1 MKSRLFSKDNAL
13 ILGVIIVSFLIGL
26 YFCQQKS
33 GYYFD
38 EVITIGQANS
48 SKGGWIGDIRAE
60 YTDGNMIGR
69 NITGKEI
76 FDYLTVD
83 KSELFDVASSY
94 KNLVNDVHPPLYQM
108 LLKVCYS
115 FVTSTFSGWP
125 GLILNL
131 ILFVAGNFLM
141 FKICHSL
148 FDNKSAASITTLLY
162 ALSPSTLSSLIFI
175 RMYLMLSVLTMLLLY
190 EVILLLR
197 ERRKII
203 YPIITVTILTGMMTQ
218 YFFVI
223 PAFYLCLSVLIILLL
238 RKEIKSAVLFSVSA
252 LTGVGLLFAV
262 FPLFFEQMGVSF
274 SEDETIV
281 NHVTMNAAS
290 LGFDSSM
297 KILLENFQIFFSDS
311 LPAVELAIVSVAV
324 LSVLIVYLYYRK
336 DKGDVDI
343 SLSLPKN
350 KEAKPVLIA
359 AFFTLFGS
367 FVTISLTTN
376 HSLQRYFHHIQAFI
390 YPFVCLIF
398 CIVAHYTG
406 QIWKKALA
414 VLTAVSLTAVFA
426 ASFVVIKNRPL
437 PYLFMD
443 YRKYVSM
450 LSDYNHSPCLYV
462 SSGENKMVSET
473 ALQFLVNTDN
483 IYVVHASDLDK
494 EKIDAYLDMY
504 KDKDALVVHVYWM
517 DDKEKEFVDSLASLL
532 GYRESKLLF
541 RYDSNRDACYL
552 LK

>member
-1 MKSRLFSKDNAL
+1 MKSRLFCKDNAR
-13 ILGVIIVSFLIGL
+13 ILGVIIVAFFIGL
-26 YFCQQKS
+26 YFCIQKS

-48 SKGGWIGDIRAE
+48 SKGGWIGDIRDE
-60 YTDGNMIGR
+60 YTDGNMIGHDL
-69 NITGKEI
+69 TGKEI

-115 FVTSTFSGWP
+115 FVTSTFSDWP

-131 ILFVAGNFLM
+131 MFFVAGNFLL

-148 FDNKSAASITTLLY
+148 FDNKTAASITTLLY
-162 ALSPSTLSSLIFI
+162 ALSPSTLTSLIFV

-197 ERRKII
+197 ERRKIL
-203 YPIITVTILTGMMTQ
+203 YPIITVTILAGMMTQ

-223 PAFYLCLSVLIILLL
+223 PAFYLCLSVLIILLV
-238 RKEIKSAVLFSVSA
+238 RKDIKSAALFSVSA
-252 LTGVGLLFAV
+252 LAGVGLLFAV
-262 FPLFFEQMGVSF
+262 FPLFFQQMGVSF
-274 SEDETIV
+274 SEDVTIV
-281 NHVTMNAAS
+281 DHVTMNAAS
-290 LGFDSSM
+290 LGFEASL

-311 LPAVELAIVSVAV
+311 LPAVELAIVLVAL
-324 LSVLIVYLYYRK
+324 LSVLIVYLYYLK
-336 DKGDVDI
+336 DKGTPDI
-343 SLSLPKN
+343 SISLPKY

-359 AFFTLFGS
+359 VGFTLLAS

-376 HSLQRYFHHIQAFI
+376 HALQRYFHHIQAFI

-398 CIVAHYTG
+398 CIGAYYTG
-406 QIWKKALA
+406 QIWKKAFA
-414 VLTAVSLTAVFA
+414 VLTAVSLIAVFA
-426 ASFVVIKNRPL
+426 ASFVVLKNRPL
-437 PYLFMD
+437 PYLFTD

-450 LSDYNHSPCLYV
+450 LSDYDHSPCLYV
-462 SSGENKMVSET
+462 SSGQNKMVSET
-473 ALQFLVNTDN
+473 ALQFLVNTDD
-483 IYVVHASDLDK
+483 IYVVHASKLDK
-494 EKIDAYLDMY
+494 EKIDAYLDTY
-504 KDKDALVVHVYWM
+504 KDKDAVVVHVYWM
-517 DDKEKEFVDSLASLL
+517 GDKEQAFVGSLASLL
-532 GYRESKLLF
+532 GYKESELLF